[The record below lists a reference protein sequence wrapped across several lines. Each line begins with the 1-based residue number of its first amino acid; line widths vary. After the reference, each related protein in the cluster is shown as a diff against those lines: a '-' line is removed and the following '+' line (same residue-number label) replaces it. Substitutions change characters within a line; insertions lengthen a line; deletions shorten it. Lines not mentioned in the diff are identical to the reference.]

1 LLLVRRGKAVG
12 RVLRSVVGRRVVALL
27 ESLLR
32 GVRRLLAVLL
42 GRVGLLL
49 GLLGLLLRLWMNKV
63 RWEREGRV
71 ED

>member
-12 RVLRSVVGRRVVALL
+12 RVLGSVVGRRVVALL

-49 GLLGLLLRLWMNKV
+49 LLGLLLRLWINKV
-63 RWEREGRV
+63 RWEREGGE